1 MTKRERATITRVAR
15 TIQQQFAREQSGHDW
30 YHMNRVWRAATYIA
44 KQEKANQYIVE
55 LGALLHDIADAKFH
69 HGNHEIGPRKAGALL
84 KKFGVD
90 ASTIAKVM
98 YIVGNVSF
106 SKAGRRKTMRTLEG
120 KVVQDADRLD
130 AVGAICI
137 ARIFTYGG
145 HRGRP
150 IFDPHVTPY
159 KDMPIAL
166 AHKGASSLHHFYE
179 KILNVRE
186 LMNTNTGRRLA
197 KSRHIFT
204 EQYLQQFFVEWEGKD
219 LW

>member
-1 MTKRERATITRVAR
+1 MTKRERATIHRVSKA
-15 TIQQQFAREQSGHDW
+15 IQRQFAQEQSGHDW
-30 YHMNRVWRAATYIA
+30 YHMLRVWRAAKYIA

-69 HGNHEIGPRKAGALL
+69 HGDHEIGPRKARTLLRKVGA
-84 KKFGVD
+84 D
-90 ASTIAKVM
+90 ASTIEQVA

-150 IFDPHVTPY
+150 IFDPHVKPF
-159 KDMPIAL
+159 KNMPIAL
-166 AHKGASSLHHFYE
+166 AHKGDSSLHHFYE

-186 LMNTNTGRRLA
+186 LMNTKTGRRLA
-197 KSRHIFT
+197 KSRHVFT
-204 EQYLQQFFVEWEGKD
+204 ERYLKQFFVEWEGRD
-219 LW
+219 LR